1 MTQNS
6 VGWFEI
12 YVADMTRARQ
22 FYQSV
27 FSVELE
33 RLNSGDIEMWA
44 FPAHMDRYGAGGAL
58 VRIDGVEPGGNGT
71 IVYFSCEDCAI
82 ECARAAAS
90 GGIVIKQKFPIGEY
104 GHVALVHDSEGNI
117 IGLHSVR

>member
-1 MTQNS
+1 MSQGNS

-12 YVADMTRARQ
+12 YVYDMQRAKQ

-27 FSVELE
+27 FQVELE
-33 RLNSGDIEMWA
+33 SLNSGDLEMWA

-58 VRIDGVEPGGNGT
+58 ARIDGVAAGGNST
-71 IVYFSCEDCAI
+71 IVYFSCEDCAN

-90 GGIVIKQKFPIGEY
+90 GGTVVKEKFSIGEY
-104 GHVALVHDSEGNI
+104 GHVALVHDT
-117 IGLHSVR
+117 